1 LLCIVLLFFSIQL
14 QAQTPSGSF
23 QITENGMAENVGPYV
38 AAIQNANF
46 ETYRLQNQRVS
57 LSFDNG
63 LTFEL
68 LSAAEMQQAGFEVS
82 LSNYREANDPDYQAP
97 ILFLAP
103 NGMIAAQ
110 YTDNHTKH

>member
-1 LLCIVLLFFSIQL
+1 MGILLFFTCLSTI
-14 QAQTPSGSF
+14 AQTPSGSF
-23 QITENGMAENVGPYV
+23 QITQTGSAESVGPYV
-38 AAIQNANF
+38 AAIENADF

-68 LSAAEMQQAGFEVS
+68 LSAVEMQQAGIPVS
-82 LSNYREANDPDYQAP
+82 IASYRESNSPDYQAP
-97 ILFLAP
+97 VLFLGP

-110 YTDNHTKH
+110 YEDNHTKH